1 MDDKRA
7 SEKQSILCGIP
18 ESSHPRKWSS
28 DTQNDQRFH
37 GVSRADVQYDQCRT
51 SFISHLLHHV
61 MNHREKEKLMN
72 ELFINNDEA
81 NKTVEEGVLRR
92 KQLGKH

>member
-1 MDDKRA
+1 
-7 SEKQSILCGIP
+7 
-18 ESSHPRKWSS
+18 
-28 DTQNDQRFH
+28 
-37 GVSRADVQYDQCRT
+37 
-51 SFISHLLHHV
+51 

-81 NKTVEEGVLRR
+81 NKTMEEGVLRR